1 MRDVNS
7 ASSNISLDKPGCLC
21 ERTYMLLAFIR
32 QYEMNLVYLKCKPC
46 FLIVQQHVIHSSCPY
61 TLTEK
66 TYILIINVSRYN
78 CH

>member
-21 ERTYMLLAFIR
+21 ERTYMLLAGIR
-32 QYEMNLVYLKCKPC
+32 QYEMDLVYLKCKPYL
-46 FLIVQQHVIHSSCPY
+46 LIVQQHVIHSSCPY

-66 TYILIINVSRYN
+66 NIYLNNKCFAV
-78 CH
+78 